1 MSWSEP
7 QLLRVLV
14 YPVFLSDNTVSS
26 VDPAS
31 NWQESPPPHHHAQAF
46 LLADLL
52 NLFVV
57 GSGWEASS
65 KNWRKEARGSWGM
78 QASRNQTGDQQPSI
92 WGSWNWNGC
101 FIPWQGL
108 RFCYLI
114 QACRGWDSYVSLWWS
129 RSWWW
134 FSQTWWLWRLK

>member
-31 NWQESPPPHHHAQAF
+31 NWQESPQLHHHAQAF

-52 NLFVV
+52 NLFIV
-57 GSGWEASS
+57 GSVLMLITAGDSLEKKNAIIALYLSS
-65 KNWRKEARGSWGM
+65 RRDVWYFLSLTILNHICL
-78 QASRNQTGDQQPSI
+78 T
-92 WGSWNWNGC
+92 C
-101 FIPWQGL
+101 YFWQMII
-108 RFCYLI
+108 R
-114 QACRGWDSYVSLWWS
+114 V
-129 RSWWW
+129 
-134 FSQTWWLWRLK
+134 